1 MSIIYGVDEV
11 ELSSRFGKVSFT
23 VIEGLMKDE
32 GLHRRVWEMVKWK
45 GGMGKWGRI
54 VILNFKI

>member
-1 MSIIYGVDEV
+1 LSIIYGVDEV

-45 GGMGKWGRI
+45 DGMGKI
-54 VILNFKI
+54 